1 MIFIKNKIK
10 RIFSL
15 LTVALIIV
23 SALPIGASAAVTD
36 GFYVNLGFIPH
47 SSWSSRADFPDIELA
62 YDQLT
67 LFYRSDINGS
77 WAYLSD
83 PINKHFLYESSTG
96 DDIRIENRSYYD
108 MYFYLVI
115 AGVYTFPNR
124 YVIPAEGELVLD
136 FDVINDYV
144 ASTGITRPTTLT
156 LWTNET
162 CVPTYK
168 GPVLNTNYANLNIY
182 VGSKLHSVTKVY
194 APQGTYD
201 SYTSTLYDMYRRGD
215 LSIPDVIDGYKFDW
229 QDYGNTQITI
239 DPDIVNSYNIYYDI
253 KLNTSYSI
261 IYAETPKGT
270 TEIARIYPSQ
280 IEDHDVTSSVTYL
293 TQWLSNEGL
302 IPDVVDGYSAVWSLS
317 PVSITVDP
325 DKVNTYTIKY
335 VDLAADKKIVIYYY
349 DQDSKLIKPMT
360 YYVNSMAS
368 DFTVPQIAPYIAVPN
383 KLDLIEGVMT
393 EAFDVYCIDFT
404 SYREE
409 AYDQGYSK
417 GAADAYQEFL
427 VESDRLYKK
436 AYELGYEDGY
446 NNNTKFQEELKKAR
460 SEYNLF
466 TGFFDGLFGGLLDSF
481 DTIVDGVAIGGI
493 SLRNL
498 IATAGVSII
507 LYFLVKIF
515 I

>member
-15 LTVALIIV
+15 LACALIIV

-36 GFYVNLGFIPH
+36 GFYVNLGLVPN

-67 LFYRSDINGS
+67 LFYRSDKDGSLAYINPPTGQQF
-77 WAYLSD
+77 
-83 PINKHFLYESSTG
+83 IYESST
-96 DDIRIENRSYYD
+96 DYDICIENRSYYE

-115 AGVYTFPNR
+115 AGVYCFPDR
-124 YVIPAEGELVLD
+124 YVIPAEGELILD

-162 CVPTYK
+162 CAPTYK

-182 VGSKLHSVTKVY
+182 VGSKLHSVKKVY
-194 APQGTYD
+194 APQDTYD
-201 SYTSTLYDMYRRGD
+201 SYTSTLYDMYRSGD
-215 LSIPDVIDGYKFDW
+215 LNLSDVIDGYKFDW
-229 QDYGNTQITI
+229 QDYGNTKITI
-239 DPDIVNSYNIYYDI
+239 DPDKVNSYNIYYDI

-270 TEIARIYPSQ
+270 TEVARIYPSQ

-302 IPDVVDGYSAVWSLS
+302 IPDVVDGYAAVWSLS
-317 PVSITVDP
+317 PEIITVDP

-360 YYVNSMAS
+360 YYVNSNAS
-368 DFTVPQIAPYIAVPN
+368 DFTVPQLSPYVSIPY

-393 EAFDVYCIDFT
+393 ETFNVYCIDF
-404 SYREE
+404 SQ
-409 AYDQGYSK
+409 AYD
-417 GAADAYQEFL
+417 AAYQ
-427 VESDRLYKK
+427 K
-436 AYELGYEDGY
+436 GYDDAL
-446 NNNTKFQEELKKAR
+446 TFKQEEMDALLKEAFDKGKNEGLSQNHITNAQK
-460 SEYNLF
+460 EKLLKDYNVI
-466 TGFFDGLFGGLLDSF
+466 TAFFDGLFTGLLNAASYLFEGISF
-481 DTIVDGVAIGGI
+481 GGITLGSVISAITVAIVVGFVI
-493 SLRNL
+493 KK
-498 IATAGVSII
+498 V
-507 LYFLVKIF
+507 F
-515 I
+515 